1 LALMAS
7 SILAAAMLA
16 GIPEADASY
25 TRLGPEQA
33 ATAANITAPATASAA
48 PVTALQQAASSA
60 DPGDTIALESGLYNE
75 SLIVGRSIELQG
87 LDTGSGRPA
96 FSPASGRVI
105 LAAGGAVLHGFSIG
119 EPAGG
124 ENCTLEVVLPATIY
138 YNDIAGRGAV
148 CPEASASW
156 NSSQEIS
163 YLYESRVLRS
173 RLGNYWADYSGRDAN
188 NDGIGDEPV
197 VLNEKNIDYYPLIH
211 PVDRYG
217 VDDEKEVKQELI
229 SARLNQSFPS
239 PFPPI
244 PPPDTSGSCT
254 MIMRFSGWRAQNSK
268 LGQSR
273 LPRRGWAQAEHPSS
287 SLHHCSRERPQSAS
301 STRGRGRTSS
311 QIREPIMFRLPPERI
326 SWQKLEG

>member
-96 FSPASGRVI
+96 LSPASGRII
-105 LAAGGAVLHGFSIG
+105 LAAPGAVLHGFSIG

-124 ENCTLEVVLPATIY
+124 ESCTLEVVLPATIY

-148 CPEASASW
+148 CPEGQASW

-163 YLYESRVLRS
+163 YMYESRVLRS
-173 RLGNYWADYSGRDAN
+173 RLGNYWADYSDRDAN

-197 VLNEKNIDYYPLIH
+197 VLNEKNIDYYPLIR
-211 PVDRYG
+211 PVDRYV

-229 SARLNQSFPS
+229 SARVNQ
-239 PFPPI
+239 PFSISLPANPTTGYQWFAYYDHALLRLESSEFEI
-244 PPPDTSGSCT
+244 GTAAAAGTANATVASATPRVGAGGTSVFVFTPVQPGKTTIRFVYKRSWENIVADT
-254 MIMRFSGWRAQNSK
+254 RAYHVQI
-268 LGQSR
+268 
-273 LPRRGWAQAEHPSS
+273 
-287 SLHHCSRERPQSAS
+287 
-301 STRGRGRTSS
+301 TS
-311 QIREPIMFRLPPERI
+311 
-326 SWQKLEG
+326 

>member
-1 LALMAS
+1 MALMAS

-119 EPAGG
+119 EPASG

-148 CPEASASW
+148 CPEGPASW

-229 SARLNQSFPS
+229 SARLNQSFSISLPANPTTGYQWFVYYDHALLRLES
-239 PFPPI
+239 SEFEIGTVAAATPRVGAGGTSVFVFTPLQPGKTTI
-244 PPPDTSGSCT
+244 RFVYKRSWENIVADT
-254 MIMRFSGWRAQNSK
+254 RAY
-268 LGQSR
+268 
-273 LPRRGWAQAEHPSS
+273 HV
-287 SLHHCSRERPQSAS
+287 
-301 STRGRGRTSS
+301 
-311 QIREPIMFRLPPERI
+311 QITP
-326 SWQKLEG
+326 